1 MPNYREIIGRPI
13 KNKIYFC
20 GEAYHHYQPS
30 TIHGAYESAISTAKD
45 LINYDLIQLVWYKI
59 PTNIF
64 FFMLKKLIVIA
75 GSGIA
80 GLTCA
85 DILLK

>member
-1 MPNYREIIGRPI
+1 VLKYHYEDWGSCAFIEGLYSYPLPGIMPNYREIIGRPI

-45 LINYDLIQLVWYKI
+45 LINYDLIQLV
-59 PTNIF
+59 
-64 FFMLKKLIVIA
+64 
-75 GSGIA
+75 
-80 GLTCA
+80 
-85 DILLK
+85 